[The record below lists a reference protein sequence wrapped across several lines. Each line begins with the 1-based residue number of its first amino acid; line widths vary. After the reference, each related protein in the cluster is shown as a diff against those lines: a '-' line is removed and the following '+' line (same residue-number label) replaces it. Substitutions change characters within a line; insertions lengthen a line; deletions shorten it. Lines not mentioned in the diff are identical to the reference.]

1 MPEITRR
8 LALTNKRALE
18 TKREASTCSRRPWP
32 PNGGGGYGIQSNAVA
47 ATAILTAMSQK
58 IWGELSKRGEEPGL
72 PPSALA
78 NQLK

>member
-1 MPEITRR
+1 MAEITRR
-8 LALTNKRALE
+8 LALTDKRALE
-18 TKREASTCSRRPWP
+18 AKREDSTCLRRPWP
-32 PNGGGGYGIQSNAVA
+32 PNGGGYGIQSNAVA
-47 ATAILTAMSQK
+47 ARAILTAMSQK